1 MKKPIIL
8 ITSGP
13 AIDSQFHRESQTLN
27 KTYVAAVAAA
37 DGIPVLWN
45 DVDRVEEYVAL
56 ADGCIC
62 TGTVQYS
69 PPDYSVDFLP
79 RQKERI
85 HKEHILMH
93 AFMEAGKPI
102 LGICQGM
109 QQLNT
114 ALGGTLHID
123 FRLEC
128 GVEHNRTSH
137 MVETVPGTWINS
149 LYGSSFLTNSL
160 HNVKV
165 KELAPGLKISAVSPD
180 GVIEAFEHE
189 SLPTYGFQWHPERMR
204 GDFPDPPHGLNME
217 KVFHE
222 FVKLCKNKGGKEI
235 YE

>member
-13 AIDSQFHRESQTLN
+13 AIDDQFRRESQTLN

-37 DGIPVLWN
+37 GGIPILWS
-45 DVDRVEEYVAL
+45 DIDRVAEYVQL

-69 PPDYSVDFLP
+69 PDPSAEFLP

-93 AFMEAGKPI
+93 AFLDAGKPM

-123 FRLEC
+123 FRLES
-128 GVEHNRTSH
+128 GVEHNRTAH
-137 MVETVPGTWINS
+137 VVETVPGTWIRE
-149 LYGSSFLTNSL
+149 LYGRGFLTNSL

-165 KELAPGLKISAVSPD
+165 KDLAPGLRVSALSPD
-180 GVIEAFEHE
+180 GVVEAFEHE
-189 SLPTYGFQWHPERMR
+189 TLPAFGFQWHPERMR
-204 GDFPDPPHGLNME
+204 GDFPDPPHGPNME

-222 FVKLCKNKGGKEI
+222 FVKMCKRSKEVL
-235 YE
+235 